1 MKNFIIGIHIVPERV
16 ILARLLLAIGP
27 IVNISN
33 IQGFYVENTTSSGL
47 GEVRKS
53 ILSNKLGALV
63 YTIGNS
69 FY

>member
-1 MKNFIIGIHIVPERV
+1 MGTLIVLEKV

-27 IVNISN
+27 TVDISY
-33 IQGFYVENTTSSGL
+33 IQGFYFENTTSSGL